1 MSTSDKKMTVTKQN
15 GIKITSYTNQSDLGG
30 ATGRF
35 GGLDSPGINPGKN
48 TPKKKKKKAY
58 S

>member
-1 MSTSDKKMTVTKQN
+1 MSTSDKIMTVTKEN

-35 GGLDSPGINPGKN
+35 GGLDSPGVNPTKN
-48 TPKKKKKKAY
+48 KPKKKKKKAY
-58 S
+58 

>member
-30 ATGRF
+30 ATGRV
-35 GGLDSPGINPGKN
+35 GGLDSPGVNPTKN
-48 TPKKKKKKAY
+48 KPKKKKKKAY
-58 S
+58 